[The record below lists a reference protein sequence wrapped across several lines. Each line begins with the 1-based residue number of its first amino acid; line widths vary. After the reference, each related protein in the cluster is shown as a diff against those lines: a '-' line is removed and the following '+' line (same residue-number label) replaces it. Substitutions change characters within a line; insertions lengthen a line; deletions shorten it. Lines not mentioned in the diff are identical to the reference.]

1 MLKIE
6 TSSIRSLIEICIGP
20 PSYIVR
26 GSNPNAKKI
35 LLDQVSEEDRAGL
48 KRLLGASTQFLP
60 ATDTAIG
67 NARSFV
73 NQFKKDI
80 IAGDNKRGYRGLAKT
95 GRPNTYLCRVQDFD
109 RFEEIFRSY
118 KPRIDKCNDR
128 IRQQWES
135 LKEQGKEEM
144 LVFGEGYEYPTIDKF
159 LRKSELTFE
168 VETTISDSKIFDT
181 MLAETV
187 QRIKAKAEESAKN
200 KVLAAHA
207 KPAEALLGA
216 LGVCIERLLAAGGKT
231 EGGTNKRLR
240 PEKFRAVEKLVA
252 EVRCKNFLDLPE
264 LETAAATAASL
275 VEGLDVVGL
284 DPVERKD
291 KAEEFTKVTSALKD
305 KLAASGLA

>member
-1 MLKIE
+1 MLLDIK
-6 TSSIRSLIEICIGP
+6 TSQLRSLIEILLTP

-35 LLDQVSEEDRAGL
+35 LLDQVPEEDRAAL

-67 NARSFV
+67 NARSLV
-73 NQFKKDI
+73 NQFKKEI
-80 IAGDNKRGYRGLAKT
+80 VGGDNKRGYRGLAKT
-95 GRPNTYLCRVQDFD
+95 GRPNTYLCRLQDFD

-118 KPRIDKCNDR
+118 KPRIDKCNET

-135 LKEQGKEEM
+135 LKERGKEEM
-144 LVFGEGYEYPTIDKF
+144 LVFGEGFEHPTIDRF
-159 LRKSELTFE
+159 LRRSELAFE
-168 VETTISDSKIFDT
+168 IETTISDSKIFDT
-181 MLAETV
+181 VLAETI
-187 QRIKAKAEESAKN
+187 QRIKAKAEQSAK
-200 KVLAAHA
+200 
-207 KPAEALLGA
+207 ALLGA

-231 EGGTNKRLR
+231 EGGKKKRLR

-284 DPVERKD
+284 DPEERKE
-291 KAEEFTKVTSALKD
+291 KAEEFTKVTAAIED